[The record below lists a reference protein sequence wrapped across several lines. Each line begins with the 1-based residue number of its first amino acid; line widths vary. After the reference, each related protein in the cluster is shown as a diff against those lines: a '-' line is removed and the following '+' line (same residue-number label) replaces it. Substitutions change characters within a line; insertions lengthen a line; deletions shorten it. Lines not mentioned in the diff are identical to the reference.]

1 MARENRDVRPF
12 DDLPEVQSWL
22 EDKVILRIYPT
33 GSAGQIEPLE
43 CVANSTLRVDPQTM
57 VTADVKLHI
66 DADELVLAQRAV
78 ADRFAKNYGNKTNEI
93 FSAQISWSSQLIFA
107 A

>member
-43 CVANSTLRVDPQTM
+43 CVANSTLRVDPSTPNFVRAQTSFAR
-57 VTADVKLHI
+57 VDVRLSQDQTIHRDNHI
-66 DADELVLAQRAV
+66 LFVQVLIQ
-78 ADRFAKNYGNKTNEI
+78 
-93 FSAQISWSSQLIFA
+93 
-107 A
+107 